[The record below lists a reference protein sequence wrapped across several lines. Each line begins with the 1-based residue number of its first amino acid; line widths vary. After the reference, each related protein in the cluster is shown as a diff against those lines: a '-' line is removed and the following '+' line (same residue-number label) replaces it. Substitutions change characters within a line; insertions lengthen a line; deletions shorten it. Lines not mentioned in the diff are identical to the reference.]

1 MDVYQRRI
9 NALSGFSLD
18 GGLPEHEHHVERRG
32 MGGRPTSLAELPTIG
47 VSAKLHARIHT
58 EGDSILEEYDL
69 LPSLLEVC

>member
-9 NALSGFSLD
+9 DALSKFSPD
-18 GGLPEHEHHVERRG
+18 GGLPEHEHHTVRKG
-32 MGGRPTSLAELPTIG
+32 MGGRPTSLGELPTMG

-58 EGDSILEEYDL
+58 EGDSVLEEYDS

>member
-9 NALSGFSLD
+9 DALSKFSPD
-18 GGLPEHEHHVERRG
+18 GGLPEHEHHIERKG
-32 MGGRPTSLAELPTIG
+32 MGGRPTSLAELPTMG

-58 EGDSILEEYDL
+58 EGDGVLEEYDS